1 MADVPMTLI
10 QPSGTTTGV
19 EMPDDVPIG
28 ELIPEFVTELGL
40 PTTGSDGSAVVYKI
54 HSKSLGRELTGN
66 ETLSDAGVPADS
78 PLVIAPFVVAGASAA
93 TGAFAAWH

>member
-10 QPSGTTTGV
+10 QPSGARTDV

-40 PTTGSDGSAVVYKI
+40 PTTGSDGSAVVYRI
-54 HSKSLGRELTGN
+54 HAKSLGRELTGTD
-66 ETLSDAGVPADS
+66 TLASAGVPQGS
-78 PLVIAPFVVAGASAA
+78 PLLIAPFALAGARA
-93 TGAFAAWH
+93 